1 VAKPRRGVGP
11 PPRTLSTRPPLRR
24 LFWAIA
30 RLREG
35 KPLKATDLAREFEV
49 NVRTAYRDLDF
60 LRDEWRVPVE
70 YDHREGTYV
79 LTEPMT
85 DFPPVALSHGEL
97 LAIYFAEKVLRQ
109 YRGTPFETDL
119 ASAFRKILELL
130 PAEVKVSPSELVD
143 YLTFD
148 LGPLYAPD
156 AAIFR
161 EVLAALRGRRTA
173 LIRYRSLSAGRTT
186 DRRVRPYH
194 VFNIGGDWY
203 LAAWD
208 ERRRE
213 VRDFA
218 LHRIRRVTP
227 TTERYEIPADFD
239 FKKYMAGALAIEK
252 GGRPVQVAI
261 RFAPR
266 QARWIRE
273 RRWHPSARIQ
283 EEMGGGLVLRL
294 AVGETSELRRW
305 VLQFGAE
312 AEVLS
317 PASLR
322 KAVADELRLAA
333 APYRT

>member
-1 VAKPRRGVGP
+1 MKGRRAP
-11 PPRTLSTRPPLRR
+11 ATRTLSTRPPLRR

-60 LRDEWRVPVE
+60 LRDEWRAPVE
-70 YDHREGTYV
+70 YDPHQGSYV

-85 DFPPVALSHGEL
+85 ELPHVALTHGEL
-97 LAIYFAEKVLRQ
+97 LAIYFAEKVVRQ
-109 YRGTPFETDL
+109 YRGTPFEADL
-119 ASAFRKILELL
+119 AGAFRKILELL
-130 PAEVKVSPSELVD
+130 PEQVKVSPSALGD
-143 YLTFD
+143 YLSMD
-148 LGPLYAPD
+148 LGALYAPD

-161 EVLAALRGRRTA
+161 DVLGALRRKNTA

-194 VFNIGGDWY
+194 VFNVGGDWY

-208 ERRRE
+208 ERRKE

-218 LHRIRRVTP
+218 LHRIRRITL
-227 TTERYEIPADFD
+227 TTERYEIPDDFD
-239 FKKYMAGALAIEK
+239 FRTYMAGALAIEK
-252 GGRPVQVAI
+252 GARPAPVAI

-273 RRWHPSARIQ
+273 RRWHASARIQ
-283 EEMGGGLVLRL
+283 EEMGGGLVLRMMV
-294 AVGETSELRRW
+294 AETSELRRW
-305 VLQFGAE
+305 VLQFGSE
-312 AEVLS
+312 AEVVS

-322 KAVADELRLAA
+322 KSVADDLRRAA
-333 APYRT
+333 AAYAG

>member
-1 VAKPRRGVGP
+1 MKARRATAS
-11 PPRTLSTRPPLRR
+11 RTLSTRPPLRR

-70 YDHREGTYV
+70 YDPHEASYV
-79 LTEPMT
+79 LTGPMT
-85 DFPPVALSHGEL
+85 ELPHVGLSHGEV
-97 LAIYFAEKVLRQ
+97 LAVYFAEKVVRQ
-109 YRGTPFETDL
+109 YRGTPFEEDL

-130 PAEVKVSPSELVD
+130 PEQVKVSPASLGD
-143 YLTFD
+143 YLSLD
-148 LGPLYAPD
+148 LGALYAPD

-161 EVLAALRGRRTA
+161 DVLGALRRKNTA

-194 VFNIGGDWY
+194 VFNVGGDWY
-203 LAAWD
+203 VAAWD
-208 ERRRE
+208 ERRKE

-218 LHRIRRVTP
+218 LHRIRRITL
-227 TTERYEIPADFD
+227 TTERYEVPTDFD
-239 FKKYMAGALAIEK
+239 FRKYMAGALAIEK
-252 GGRPVQVAI
+252 GGKPAPVAI
-261 RFAPR
+261 RFAAR

-283 EEMGGGLVLRL
+283 EEMGGGLVLRMMV
-294 AVGETSELRRW
+294 AETSELRRW
-305 VLQFGAE
+305 VLQFGSE

-322 KAVADELRLAA
+322 KAVGDDLRRAA
-333 APYRT
+333 ARYAN